1 MRYALSALL
10 AVLAPFAAAD
20 GPTNLHKHQVTGLFS
35 KVREA
40 DLRETFA
47 AIDGVKLVAIDFKT
61 AEITLEYDAAAVFKK
76 AKPEE
81 IVKQLDNKVRGA
93 SHRTFGIKPL
103 RTTPAD
109 KLTWIEIPV
118 AGLDCKACCLT
129 AYEAINRIDGVE
141 VATASFRDGLV
152 TAWIDPTKTSRDALK
167 AVLKKR
173 EVDVK

>member
-1 MRYALSALL
+1 MRSMLLLL
-10 AVLAPFAAAD
+10 AVTLPLAAD
-20 GPTNLHKHQVTGLFS
+20 EPANQHKHQVTGLFS
-35 KVREA
+35 KDREP
-40 DLRETFA
+40 DLHETIA
-47 AIDGVKLVAIDFKT
+47 KIPGVKLVAIDFKT
-61 AEITLEYDAAAVFKK
+61 AEITLEYDAIALFKK

-81 IVKQLDNKVRGA
+81 IVKQLDNLVKNA
-93 SHRTFGIKPL
+93 SVRTFGIKPL

-109 KLTWIEIPV
+109 KLTWIEIPA
-118 AGLDCKACCLT
+118 AGLDCKACCLA

-141 VATASFRDGLV
+141 VATASFRDGLI

>member
-1 MRYALSALL
+1 MRSMLLLL
-10 AVLAPFAAAD
+10 AVTVMAAD
-20 GPTNLHKHQVTGLFS
+20 EPANRHKHQVTGLCS
-35 KVREA
+35 KDREP

-47 AIDGVKLVAIDFKT
+47 AIEGVKLVDIDFKT
-61 AEITLEYDAAAVFKK
+61 AEITLEYDAAARFKK

-81 IVKQLDNKVRGA
+81 IVKQLDNLVKNA
-93 SHRTFGIKPL
+93 STRTFGIKPL

-118 AGLDCKACCLT
+118 AGLDCKACSLA
-129 AYEAINRIDGVE
+129 AYEIIYRIDGVE

-152 TAWIDPTKTSRDALK
+152 RAWIDPTKTSREALV
-167 AVLKKR
+167 AALKKR

>member
-1 MRYALSALL
+1 MRYVFSVLL

-20 GPTNLHKHQVTGLFS
+20 EPANRHKHQVTGLFS
-35 KVREA
+35 KDREA

-47 AIDGVKLVAIDFKT
+47 AIDGVRLVDIEFKT
-61 AEITLEYDAAAVFKK
+61 AEITLEYDAAALFKK

-81 IVKQLDNKVRGA
+81 IVKQLDNLVRNA

-118 AGLDCKACCLT
+118 AGLDCKACSLA
-129 AYEAINRIDGVE
+129 AYEIVARIDGVE
-141 VATASFRDGLV
+141 VATASFRDGLI

-167 AVLKKR
+167 TVLKKR

>member
-1 MRYALSALL
+1 MRSLL
-10 AVLAPFAAAD
+10 LLLVVTMPLAAD
-20 GPTNLHKHQVTGLFS
+20 EPVNRHKHQVTGLFA
-35 KVREA
+35 KDREA
-40 DLRETFA
+40 ELRETFA
-47 AIDGVKLVAIDFKT
+47 AIDSVKLVDIDFKT
-61 AEITLEYDAAAVFKK
+61 AEITLEYDAALVFKK

-81 IVKQLDNKVRGA
+81 IVKQLDNLVRSA

-118 AGLDCKACCLT
+118 AGLDCKACSLA
-129 AYEAINRIDGVE
+129 AYEIVSRVNGVE
-141 VATASFRDGLV
+141 VATASFRDGLI